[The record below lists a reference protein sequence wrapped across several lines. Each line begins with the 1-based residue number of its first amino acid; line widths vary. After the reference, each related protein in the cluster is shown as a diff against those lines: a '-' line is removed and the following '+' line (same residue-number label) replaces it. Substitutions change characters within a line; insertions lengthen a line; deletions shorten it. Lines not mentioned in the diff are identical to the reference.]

1 MNLEEEKANMEKIR
15 LCQEIVD
22 EIQTQSRR
30 PVCKLQLSQETFGIT
45 DSHLGGVAY
54 LPHDGK
60 YPMGDDGQMLW
71 LCAQINFAQMPA
83 MEDFPREGILQ
94 FFLSDFDYDGGFGL
108 YTEEDETKQSQWKV
122 CWYPK
127 VDNTVT
133 EAECIAKM
141 PAPWNT
147 EEELWRVP
155 DEPLK
160 MAFQPVGQEGVNHED
175 FRFDILFAEALKK
188 RLPKENPKEY
198 MPYELWDETPE
209 NREHPNRKALEQI
222 IEQIHC
228 GGCKIG
234 GYPRYEQD
242 DPRLYEYGDKLSAWD
257 MLLLQLDGDDF
268 TYPCGDIG
276 NKAFISLNGGTLNFL
291 IRSED
296 LKKQDF
302 SKVLAQWACS

>member
-1 MNLEEEKANMEKIR
+1 MSFEDEKENMEKIR

-22 EIQTQSRR
+22 EIQMQSRR
-30 PVCKLQLSQETFGIT
+30 PVCHLQLSQGTYGIA
-45 DSHLGGVAY
+45 DSHLGGVPY

-83 MEDFPREGILQ
+83 MEDFPKEGILQ
-94 FFLSDFDYDGGFGL
+94 LFLSDFDYDGGFGL
-108 YTEEDETKQSQWKV
+108 YSGEDGTVQDQWKV
-122 CWYPK
+122 CWYPE
-127 VDNTVT
+127 VDSTVT
-133 EAECIAKM
+133 EEECAAKM
-141 PAPWNT
+141 PVPWNT
-147 EEELWRVP
+147 EERLWRVP

-160 MAFQPVGQEGVNHED
+160 MAFQPVGQEGVNYDD
-175 FRFDILFAEALKK
+175 FQFEILFAEALKK
-188 RLPKENPKEY
+188 RLPGEEPENY
-198 MPYELWDETPE
+198 MPYEIDDETPE

-222 IEQIHC
+222 IEQMKC
-228 GGCKIG
+228 GGCKMG

-242 DPRLYEYGDKLSAWD
+242 DPRLYDDALSAWD
-257 MLLLQLDGDDF
+257 TLLFQLDGDDF

-276 NKAFISLNGGTLNFL
+276 AKAFISLNGGTLNFL
-291 IRSED
+291 IRTED

>member
-1 MNLEEEKANMEKIR
+1 MHFEEEKANMEKIR

-22 EIQTQSRR
+22 EIQTESGRS
-30 PVCKLQLSQETFGIT
+30 VCHLQFSQETFDIT
-45 DSHLGGVAY
+45 DSHLGGVPY

-71 LCAQINFAQMPA
+71 LCAQINFAQMPS
-83 MEDFPREGILQ
+83 MEDFPKKGILQ

-108 YTEEDETKQSQWKV
+108 YSEEDWTVQSQWKV
-122 CWYPK
+122 CWYPE

-133 EAECIAKM
+133 ESECIAKM
-141 PAPWNT
+141 PDPWNT
-147 EEELWRVP
+147 EERLWRVP

-160 MAFQPVGQEGVNHED
+160 MTFQPIGQEGVNYED
-175 FRFDILFAEALKK
+175 FRFGILFAEALKK
-188 RLPKENPKEY
+188 RLPEEDPERY
-198 MPYELWDETPE
+198 MPYEIYDETPE

-222 IEQIHC
+222 IERMKC
-228 GGCKIG
+228 GGCKMG

-242 DPRLYEYGDKLSAWD
+242 DPRLYGEELPAWD
-257 MLLLQLDGDDF
+257 TLLFQLDGDTF

-276 NKAFISLNGGTLNFL
+276 EKAFISLNGGTLNFL

-296 LKKQDF
+296 LMKQDF
-302 SKVLAQWACS
+302 SNVLAQWACS

>member
-1 MNLEEEKANMEKIR
+1 MMSFEDEKTNMEKIR

-30 PVCKLQLSQETFGIT
+30 PVCYMQLSQEIYGIT
-45 DSHLGGVAY
+45 DSHLGGVPY
-54 LPHDGK
+54 LPHDGS

-83 MEDFPREGILQ
+83 MKDFPTEGILQ
-94 FFLSDFDYDGGFGL
+94 FFLSDFDCDGGFGL
-108 YTEEDETKQSQWKV
+108 YSEEDGTVQSQWKI
-122 CWYPK
+122 CWYPE

-133 EAECIAKM
+133 EEECAAKM
-141 PAPWNT
+141 PASWNSK
-147 EEELWRVP
+147 EELSRVP

-160 MAFQPVGQEGVNHED
+160 MSFQPIGQEGVDYGD
-175 FRFDILFAEALKK
+175 FRFDMLFADALKK
-188 RLPKENPKEY
+188 RLPEEEPERYK
-198 MPYELWDETPE
+198 PYEIWDETPG

-222 IEQIHC
+222 IEQMKC

-242 DPRLYEYGDKLSAWD
+242 DPRLYGEELPAWD
-257 MLLLQLDGDDF
+257 TLLLQLDGDTF

-276 NKAFISLNGGTLNFL
+276 WKAFISLNGGTLNFL

-296 LKKQDF
+296 LRKQDF
-302 SKVLAQWACS
+302 SKVLAEWACS

>member
-1 MNLEEEKANMEKIR
+1 MMSFEDEKANMEKIR

-30 PVCKLQLSQETFGIT
+30 PVCYMQLSQEAYGIT
-45 DSHLGGVAY
+45 DSHLGGVPY

-60 YPMGDDGQMLW
+60 YPMGEDGQMLW

-83 MEDFPREGILQ
+83 MEDFPTEGILQ

-108 YTEEDETKQSQWKV
+108 YSEEDRTVQNQWKV
-122 CWYPK
+122 CWYPE

-133 EAECIAKM
+133 EQECAAKM
-141 PAPWNT
+141 PASWNSG
-147 EEELWRVP
+147 EELSRVP

-160 MAFQPVGQEGVNHED
+160 ISFQPVGQEGVNHGD
-175 FRFDILFAEALKK
+175 FRFDMLFADALKK
-188 RLPKENPKEY
+188 RLPEEEPERY
-198 MPYELWDETPE
+198 EPYEIWDETPG

-222 IEQIHC
+222 IEQMQC
-228 GGCKIG
+228 GGCKVG

-242 DPRLYEYGDKLSAWD
+242 DPRLYGEELPAWD
-257 MLLLQLDGDDF
+257 TLLLQLDGDTF

-276 NKAFISLNGGTLNFL
+276 QKAFLSLNGGTLNFV
-291 IRSED
+291 IRLED
-296 LKKQDF
+296 LRKRDF
-302 SKVLAQWACS
+302 SKVLAEWACS

>member
-1 MNLEEEKANMEKIR
+1 MSFEDEKANMEKIR

-30 PVCKLQLSQETFGIT
+30 PVCYMQLSQETYGIT
-45 DSHLGGVAY
+45 DSHLGGVPY

-60 YPMGDDGQMLW
+60 YPMGEDGQMLW

-83 MEDFPREGILQ
+83 MEDFPTEGILQ

-108 YTEEDETKQSQWKV
+108 YSGEDGTVQSQWKV

-127 VDNTVT
+127 VDDTVT
-133 EAECIAKM
+133 GQECAAKM
-141 PAPWNT
+141 PASWDSG
-147 EEELWRVP
+147 EELFRVP

-160 MAFQPVGQEGVNHED
+160 ISFQPVGQEGVNHGD
-175 FRFDILFAEALKK
+175 FRFDMFFADALKK
-188 RLPKENPKEY
+188 RLPEEEPERY
-198 MPYELWDETPE
+198 EPYEIWDETPG

-222 IEQIHC
+222 IEQMKC
-228 GGCKIG
+228 GGCKAG

-242 DPRLYEYGDKLSAWD
+242 DPRLYGEELPAWD
-257 MLLLQLDGDDF
+257 TLLLQLDGDTF

-276 NKAFISLNGGTLNFL
+276 QKAFISLNGGTLNFV
-291 IRSED
+291 IRLED
-296 LKKQDF
+296 LRKRDF
-302 SKVLAQWACS
+302 SKVLAEWACS